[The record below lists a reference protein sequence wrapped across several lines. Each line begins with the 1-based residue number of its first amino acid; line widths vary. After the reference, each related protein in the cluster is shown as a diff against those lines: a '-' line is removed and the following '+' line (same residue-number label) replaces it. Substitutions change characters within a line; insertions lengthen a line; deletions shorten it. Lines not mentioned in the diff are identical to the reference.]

1 MADRICEKYGLM
13 KLQFQEERTGKQ
25 YGEYLAEKEGRMTW
39 KKIIQMD
46 IDYAISRSGT
56 MEEFVARLKQEGY
69 QIRYGTWQKAETYL
83 TFYAPGAKHGRRDR
97 SIGTGYRYEEI
108 KK

>member
-1 MADRICEKYGLM
+1 MKGDWEKQIQPMADRICEKHGLM

-46 IDYAISRSGT
+46 IDYAISRSRT
-56 MEEFVARLKQEGY
+56 MEEFVAG
-69 QIRYGTWQKAETYL
+69 
-83 TFYAPGAKHGRRDR
+83 
-97 SIGTGYRYEEI
+97 
-108 KK
+108 